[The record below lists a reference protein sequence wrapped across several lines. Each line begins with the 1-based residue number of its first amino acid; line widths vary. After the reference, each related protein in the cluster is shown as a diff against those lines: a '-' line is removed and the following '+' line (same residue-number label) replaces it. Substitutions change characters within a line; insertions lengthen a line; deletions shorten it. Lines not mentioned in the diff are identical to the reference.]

1 MASSELNKTEELKS
15 NKGNFTFPTHRVNVI
30 KMWSNKKSGNPHF
43 YINPPFQVC
52 HPFLAKNLHTPQ
64 LYQFFKV
71 PTPSFNKG
79 GGDGQVPSMKKYLN
93 SPGIILPEQWGESGE
108 TSRIFCGYANFL
120 EMNGGISLYGGDA
133 ISQRI
138 IVKNELVITNNT
150 LEK

>member
-1 MASSELNKTEELKS
+1 
-15 NKGNFTFPTHRVNVI
+15 
-30 KMWSNKKSGNPHF
+30 
-43 YINPPFQVC
+43 
-52 HPFLAKNLHTPQ
+52 
-64 LYQFFKV
+64 
-71 PTPSFNKG
+71 
-79 GGDGQVPSMKKYLN
+79 MKKYLN
-93 SPGIILPEQWGESGE
+93 SHGIILPEQWGESDE